1 MVRNLENL
9 DIIDTVAMMVALL
22 YTIVSHELA
31 HGAVAYANGDPTAKE
46 AGRLT
51 LNPIPHISWTGL
63 VSLLIFRFGWA
74 KPVPINPYRF
84 RKRRVGLL
92 TTSLAGVMTNLI
104 SAFIALFLLS
114 HFYGHYLLIDRLFTY
129 IAIYGVSFAVF
140 NLIPIP
146 PLDGSKVVM
155 SFLPDDWTNWISQ
168 RERYFNYLL
177 LALVFTGVL
186 SKFMIPIIDRIF
198 SFMMSLFMGV

>member
-1 MVRNLENL
+1 MFRNLENL
-9 DIIDTVAMMVALL
+9 DLIDTVAMMVALL

-63 VSLLIFRFGWA
+63 LSLLVFRFGWA

-84 RKRRVGLL
+84 RKRRLGLL
-92 TTSLAGVMTNLI
+92 TTSLAGVTINLL
-104 SAFIALFLLS
+104 SAFLALFFLS
-114 HFYGHYLLIDRLFTY
+114 LFYGRYALLDALLTY

-155 SFLPDDWTNWISQ
+155 SFLPDEWSFWISQ

-177 LALVFTGVL
+177 LALVFTGAL
-186 SKFMIPIIDRIF
+186 SKFMIPIMDRIF
-198 SFMMSLFMGV
+198 SFMLSLFMGV

>member
-114 HFYGHYLLIDRLFTY
+114 HFYGHNLLIDRLFTY

-198 SFMMSLFMGV
+198 SFMISLFMGV

>member
-1 MVRNLENL
+1 MFRNLENL
-9 DIIDTVAMMVALL
+9 DLLETVAMGIALI

-51 LNPIPHISWTGL
+51 INPIPHISLMGL
-63 VSLLIFRFGWA
+63 LSLIVFRFGWA

-84 RKRRVGLL
+84 KNRRLGLL
-92 TTSLAGVMTNLI
+92 TTSLAGVTCNFI
-104 SAFIALFLLS
+104 SAFIALFILSLTFGRYAFLDALL
-114 HFYGHYLLIDRLFTY
+114 TN
-129 IAIYGVSFAVF
+129 IAIYGVSFGVF

-155 SFLPDDWTNWISQ
+155 SFLPSEWVQWISA
-168 RERYFNYLL
+168 RETYFNYLL
-177 LALVFTGVL
+177 LALVFTGIL
-186 SKFMIPIIDRIF
+186 SRFMLPIMDGIF
-198 SFMMSLFMGV
+198 RFMLMIFLGA

>member
-1 MVRNLENL
+1 MVRSLENL

-114 HFYGHYLLIDRLFTY
+114 HFYGHSLLIDRLFTY

-168 RERYFNYLL
+168 RERYFNYVL

>member
-1 MVRNLENL
+1 MVRSLENL

-114 HFYGHYLLIDRLFTY
+114 HFYGHSLLIDRLFTY

>member
-1 MVRNLENL
+1 MVRSLENL

-114 HFYGHYLLIDRLFTY
+114 HFYGHSLLIDRLFTY

-186 SKFMIPIIDRIF
+186 SKFMIPIIDWIF
-198 SFMMSLFMGV
+198 SFMISLFMGV